1 MRQETGL
8 SPEMQARCWFAF
20 GDAEDHYKYR
30 AVVMQ
35 AYPAGRFPV
44 FAGHNY
50 MQYQIRDPRGFAAML
65 DSILQY
71 DTMPDLPMMR
81 REKS

>member
-1 MRQETGL
+1 
-8 SPEMQARCWFAF
+8 MQARCWFAF

-50 MQYQIRDPRGFAAML
+50 M
-65 DSILQY
+65 
-71 DTMPDLPMMR
+71 
-81 REKS
+81 

>member
-1 MRQETGL
+1 
-8 SPEMQARCWFAF
+8 MQARYWFAF

-50 MQYQIRDPRGFAAML
+50 MQYQIRDPKGFAEML
-65 DSILQY
+65 CFIAEHDR
-71 DTMPDLPMMR
+71 MPEL
-81 REKS
+81 EFIQK

>member
-1 MRQETGL
+1 
-8 SPEMQARCWFAF
+8 MQARCWFAF

-50 MQYQIRDPRGFAAML
+50 MQYLSLIHISEPTRH
-65 DSILQY
+65 
-71 DTMPDLPMMR
+71 
-81 REKS
+81 